1 MAENDNYP
9 SDVAATPARE
19 TDNDGP
25 GPANQPGVSESD
37 NDAQGLVIWD
47 AAASHSVINMTW
59 PFINRPFINRPGVVM
74 IPSGM
79 TWLLQ
84 GLDTVINRPFINR
97 RWLEGWE
104 RPEQC
109 ECCECE

>member
-1 MAENDNYP
+1 MADNDNYP

-25 GPANQPGVSESD
+25 APANSPGDSESY

-47 AAASHSVINMTW
+47 AAASHRAEAVTNYILRS
-59 PFINRPFINRPGVVM
+59 RRCSVVM